1 MSRAD
6 YGIDAPPVVRNLAL
20 GGAAIVIVGMLFFK
34 LTSIPHIL
42 SLILGYWGILARRTV
57 QFPMQT

>member
-20 GGAAIVIVGMLFFK
+20 GGATMVIVGMLFFK
-34 LTSIPHIL
+34 LTSIPHML
-42 SLILGYWGILARRTV
+42 SLILGYWGILVRRTV